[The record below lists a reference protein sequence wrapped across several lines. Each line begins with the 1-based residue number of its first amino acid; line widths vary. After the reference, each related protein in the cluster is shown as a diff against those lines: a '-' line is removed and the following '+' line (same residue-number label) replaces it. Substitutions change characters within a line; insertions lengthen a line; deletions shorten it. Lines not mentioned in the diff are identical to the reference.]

1 MNLTWRSTLKVLA
14 CLVLG
19 FALGVFFCHWKGASR
34 FTDPEKRAEYVLNKF
49 SDQLDLNPDQK
60 SKVAAIMKQKHD
72 ELKAIHDE
80 VSPRFEQIHQA
91 AKLEIRALLNPDQQK
106 KFDQISAEREAK
118 RKLRQKEM
126 DF

>member
-60 SKVAAIMKQKHD
+60 RGGLQRPRTNLLPEGLALILMNSEYGGSEKASHQPWKVIEPSFAI
-72 ELKAIHDE
+72 
-80 VSPRFEQIHQA
+80 
-91 AKLEIRALLNPDQQK
+91 KLGAVI
-106 KFDQISAEREAK
+106 F
-118 RKLRQKEM
+118 
-126 DF
+126 